1 MEVTVRVVLADPAAR
16 PAPGTPV
23 RVELRDVTEQDVA
36 AVLLSAAEVVTTA
49 ESGAEPVVTVTLD
62 LPAPEPARDLVLW
75 ARVAVSGSERTSTG
89 DLLSTR
95 SVPLPRGDAADA
107 SATVDLP
114 VVAI

>member
-36 AVLLSAAEVVTTA
+36 AVLLAEVVTTA

>member
-1 MEVTVRVVLADPAAR
+1 
-16 PAPGTPV
+16 
-23 RVELRDVTEQDVA
+23 
-36 AVLLSAAEVVTTA
+36 
-49 ESGAEPVVTVTLD
+49 
-62 LPAPEPARDLVLW
+62 VLW